1 MEGHDVATELA
12 RSWAD
17 AHAKAA
23 AAESRLCSAIVRQVR
38 GEGEG
43 PGVVLKEHALL
54 LRRHANELRDALAA
68 QRPSGK

>member
-1 MEGHDVATELA
+1 MDARTRTTELA

-54 LRRHANELRDALAA
+54 LRRRANQLRDELEANSS
-68 QRPSGK
+68 PT

>member
-1 MEGHDVATELA
+1 MEAHDVATELA
-12 RSWAD
+12 KSWAD

-38 GEGEG
+38 GDGEG

-54 LRRHANELRDALAA
+54 LRRHANQLRDELEANTK
-68 QRPSGK
+68 SS

>member
-1 MEGHDVATELA
+1 MEGRTVATELA
-12 RSWAD
+12 KSWAD

-43 PGVVLKEHALL
+43 PDVVMKEHALL
-54 LRRHANELRDALAA
+54 LRRRANQLRKEVVAKGG
-68 QRPSGK
+68 PS